1 MKRVG
6 ILLVGLF
13 AFAFS
18 NEVEAQNVLDGVY
31 IKQHATSRRVI
42 PYTHLREADV
52 MWSKRVWR
60 ILDMREKINH
70 PLYFPIFEINDRK
83 SMIQVTRS
91 VAEEGVVTAFSP
103 FDDEFKLPLSVTEI
117 ESIGVTETTVEIE
130 DPETFEI
137 TEKTIKNDFNPA
149 NVKRYRLKEDYF
161 FDKQKSEL
169 DVRTIGLCPV
179 LEKYDENGEYKGD
192 SDMFWIYYP
201 EIRMVYAN
209 AEVYNTSND
218 SERRTIEDIF
228 WSRQFATFIYKENNV
243 YDRLISEYKE
253 GLDALLEGQRI
264 HEEIR
269 DWEQDLWE
277 Y

>member
-179 LEKYDENGEYKGD
+179 LEKYDENAEYKGD

>member
-1 MKRVG
+1 MKKVG

-179 LEKYDENGEYKGD
+179 LEKYDENAEYKGD

>member
-1 MKRVG
+1 
-6 ILLVGLF
+6 
-13 AFAFS
+13 
-18 NEVEAQNVLDGVY
+18 
-31 IKQHATSRRVI
+31 
-42 PYTHLREADV
+42 
-52 MWSKRVWR
+52 
-60 ILDMREKINH
+60 MREKINH

>member
-52 MWSKRVWR
+52 MWSRRVWR

>member
-1 MKRVG
+1 MKKVG

-91 VAEEGVVTAFSP
+91 VAEEGVVTAFSL

-179 LEKYDENGEYKGD
+179 LEKYDENAEYKGD

>member
-1 MKRVG
+1 MKKVG

-52 MWSKRVWR
+52 MWSRRVWR

>member
-1 MKRVG
+1 MKKIGLLLMG
-6 ILLVGLF
+6 IATF
-13 AFAFS
+13 AFADLA
-18 NEVEAQNVLDGVY
+18 EAQNVLDGVY

-60 ILDMREKINH
+60 VMDMREKMNH
-70 PLYFPIFEINDRK
+70 PLYYPIYEINDRK

-91 VAEEGVVTAFSP
+91 VAIEGVVTAFSP
-103 FDDEFKLPLSVTEI
+103 LDDEFKLPMSLTEI
-117 ESIGVTETTVEIE
+117 EAVGVVERTIEQE

-137 TEKTIKNDFNPA
+137 VEKVIKEPFSPE

-169 DVRTIGLCPV
+169 DVRTIGICPI

-192 SDMFWIYYP
+192 APMFWIYYP
-201 EIRMVYAN
+201 EIRMIYAN
-209 AEVYNTSND
+209 AEIYNPSND

-228 WSRQFATFIYKENNV
+228 WSRQFATYIYKENNV
-243 YDRLISEYKE
+243 YDRMIMDYKE

>member
-1 MKRVG
+1 MKKVG

-60 ILDMREKINH
+60 IMDMREKINH

>member
-1 MKRVG
+1 MKKVG

-161 FDKQKSEL
+161 FDKRKSEL

-179 LEKYDENGEYKGD
+179 LEKYDENAEYKGD

>member
-1 MKRVG
+1 MKKVG

>member
-1 MKRVG
+1 MKKIV
-6 ILLVGLF
+6 LLGLLAIGF
-13 AFAFS
+13 TWES
-18 NEVEAQNVLDGVY
+18 NAQNVLDGAY
-31 IKQHATSRRVI
+31 IKQHSTSRRVI

-60 ILDMREKINH
+60 TMDMREKMNH
-70 PLYFPIFEINDRK
+70 PLYYPITRINDRR
-83 SMIQVTRS
+83 SLIQVTRDA
-91 VAEEGVVTAFSP
+91 VLEGVITAYSTD
-103 FDDEFKLPLSVTEI
+103 DDEFKVPLSTTEV
-117 ESIGVTETTVEIE
+117 EKIGVKEYEMEVENPDTYEMEIQKIKE
-130 DPETFEI
+130 DFKPE
-137 TEKTIKNDFNPA
+137 
-149 NVKRYRLKEDYF
+149 NVKRWQLKEDYF

-169 DVRTIGLCPV
+169 DVRTIGICPL
-179 LEKYDENGEYKGD
+179 LENYDDAGEYRGD
-192 SDMFWIYYP
+192 VPMFWIYYP

-209 AEVYNTSND
+209 AEVYNSSND

-228 WSRQFATFIYKENNV
+228 WGRMFATTIYKENNV
-243 YDRLISEYKE
+243 YNRLISEYKD

>member
-52 MWSKRVWR
+52 MWSRRVWR
-60 ILDMREKINH
+60 MLDMREKINH
-70 PLYFPIFEINDRK
+70 PLYFPIIEINDRK

-91 VAEEGVVTAFSP
+91 VAQEGVVTAFSP

-117 ESIGVTETTVEIE
+117 ENIGVSETTVEIE

-179 LEKYDENGEYKGD
+179 LEKYDEAGEYKGD
-192 SDMFWIYYP
+192 SDMFWVYYP

-228 WSRQFATFIYKENNV
+228 WSRQFATYIYKKNNV
-243 YDRLISEYKE
+243 YDRYIAEYKE